1 MSYHRFKIAQTVIS
15 LTPDMQPD
23 NFVVVR
29 LLPLVGGEPRYR
41 VVSAIDGHQTTM
53 LESQIKSISEA
64 TTASAR
70 LLLSMHTGDDTAAR
84 A

>member
-1 MSYHRFKIAQTVIS
+1 
-15 LTPDMQPD
+15 MQPD

-41 VVSAIDGHQTTM
+41 VMSVIDGHQTTM
-53 LESQIKSISEA
+53 LESQIKSMSEA

-70 LLLSMHTGDDTAAR
+70 LLLSMHADNDAAVP

>member
-23 NFVVVR
+23 SFVVVR

-41 VVSAIDGHQTTM
+41 VMSAIDGHQTTM